1 MHIKY
6 KIIGFS
12 TEEHTIV
19 VRFYSDETTEEDLA
33 VRDVDTGEIIRHSD
47 TDGTIKNC
55 RTDYNINLFQVPAP
69 TGNDLEVFIARHA
82 PKDWLE
88 MLEKVKDPSIDTT
101 LSTLHDMVGPERN
114 AVVPPEPTPPED

>member
-19 VRFYSDETTEEDLA
+19 VRYYSDVTTEEDLA

-47 TDGTIKNC
+47 GSVQTC
-55 RTDYNINLFQVPAP
+55 RTDVNITLWNVPAL
-69 TGNDLEVFIARHA
+69 TGSDLDKFISRQA
-82 PKDWLE
+82 PKQWFE
-88 MLEKVKDPSIDTT
+88 ILEKIKDPAIDTT
-101 LSTLHDMVGPERN
+101 LSNIKDMVGEEREVVILPERTT
-114 AVVPPEPTPPED
+114 AIV

>member
-6 KIIGFS
+6 KIVGFS

-19 VRFYSDETTEEDLA
+19 VRYYSDVTTEEDLA

-55 RTDYNINLFQVPAP
+55 RTDVNITLWDVPAL
-69 TGNDLEVFIARHA
+69 TGSDLDEYISRHA
-82 PKDWLE
+82 PKQWFE
-88 MLEKVKDPSIDTT
+88 ILEKIKDPAIDTT
-101 LSTLHDMVGPERN
+101 LSTIKDMVGEERD
-114 AVVPPEPTPPED
+114 VVTEPIV

>member
-1 MHIKY
+1 MQIKY
-6 KIIGFS
+6 KIIGCS
-12 TEEHTIV
+12 EEERSII
-19 VRFYSDETTEEDLA
+19 VRFYSDVITEEELA
-33 VRDVDTGEIIRHSD
+33 NRDDDGEIIRHSD
-47 TDGTIKNC
+47 GSIKNC

-88 MLEKVKDPSIDTT
+88 MLGKVKDPAIDTT
-101 LSTLHDMVGPERN
+101 LSTIKDMVGPERN